1 MRTTVQHGIAYDLR
15 GLAASPAAAA
25 YASPQ
30 EVLSRV
36 DAPADV
42 YVNVYPLGKN
52 PPLPA
57 P

>member
-1 MRTTVQHGIAYDLR
+1 MLR
-15 GLAASPAAAA
+15 SK
-25 YASPQ
+25 
-30 EVLSRV
+30 EVLGRV

-52 PPLPA
+52 PPLPS